1 MVRLLTA
8 LTLPLPLPLPLPLL
22 LPLPL
27 PLPHVYP
34 YPYPYPHPYPYPCA
48 YPYPYPSSYPS
59 SYPSRPYLPLV
70 LPLRPALLRRLALTL
85 IGLGYA
91 KVEAGGDGQLVG
103 RARLLPY
110 VIEAGTI

>member
-1 MVRLLTA
+1 MALIRLVSESEVTSTSTP
-8 LTLPLPLPLPLPLL
+8 TLPLPLPY
-22 LPLPL
+22 
-27 PLPHVYP
+27 HG
-34 YPYPYPHPYPYPCA
+34 PYPYPCA

-70 LPLRPALLRRLALTL
+70 LPLRPDLLRRLALTL

-110 VIEAGTI
+110 VIEAGTNERLHMV